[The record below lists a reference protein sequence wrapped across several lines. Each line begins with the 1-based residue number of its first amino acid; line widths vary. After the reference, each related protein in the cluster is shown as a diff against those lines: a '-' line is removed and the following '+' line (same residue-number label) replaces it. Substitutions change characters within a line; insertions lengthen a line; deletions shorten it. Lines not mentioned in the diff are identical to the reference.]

1 MTDLADH
8 DREHAE
14 LQRLAYEGSFLS
26 SIATM
31 ETYAG
36 LAADWGVAPVTIE
49 PSGDLETDIV
59 AMHRAVQ
66 AMAGAVLAVA
76 DARPAVTN

>member
-1 MTDLADH
+1 MTDLDIH
-8 DREHAE
+8 DSEHAE

-26 SIATM
+26 IVAM
-31 ETYAG
+31 LETYAG

-49 PSGDLETDIV
+49 TSGHLGTDIV
-59 AMHRAVQ
+59 AMHRAVH
-66 AMAGAVLAVA
+66 AMAGAVLAIA